1 MTAATVT
8 AIMTMT
14 MTMITIMET
23 ILKCQGSLGYEKA
36 VKSR

>member
-14 MTMITIMET
+14 MITIMET
-23 ILKCQGSLGYEKA
+23 NLKCQGNVGYEKA

>member
-14 MTMITIMET
+14 MITIMET
-23 ILKCQGSLGYEKA
+23 NLKCQGNFGYEKA
-36 VKSR
+36 VKCR

>member
-23 ILKCQGSLGYEKA
+23 NLKCQGNYGYEKA

>member
-1 MTAATVT
+1 MWMTAATAT
-8 AIMTMT
+8 AIMT
-14 MTMITIMET
+14 MTMITIMGT